1 MVIEDLRKSW
11 IIMFEHID
19 DIVEKIVKKYPEF
32 EQNLDRTLIHNAV
45 QDTKKLDRLI
55 QEAKRQSE
63 KNQRNLFDDNN

>member
-1 MVIEDLRKSW
+1 
-11 IIMFEHID
+11 MFEHID